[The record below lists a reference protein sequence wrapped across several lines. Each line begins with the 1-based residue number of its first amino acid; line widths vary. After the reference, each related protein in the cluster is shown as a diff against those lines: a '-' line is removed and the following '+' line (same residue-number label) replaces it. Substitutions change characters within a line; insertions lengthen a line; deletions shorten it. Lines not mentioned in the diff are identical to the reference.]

1 MLFNF
6 WHKNALE
13 CELNSVYEDFGWKI
27 VSTQLIFS
35 ENGKDLPA
43 CILEEGSKAS
53 ISGAVC
59 VQVLNTKYISDACT
73 LWHIQY
79 PLHFCFPGQ

>member
-1 MLFNF
+1 MLFDF

-13 CELNSVYEDFGWKI
+13 CELNEDFGWKI

-35 ENGKDLPA
+35 ENGKNLPA
-43 CILEEGSKAS
+43 CILEQGSKAS

-59 VQVLNTKYISDACT
+59 VQV
-73 LWHIQY
+73 
-79 PLHFCFPGQ
+79 